1 MANAGNRSFI
11 DLPLCFSKT
20 LKISS
25 ACLESKQDILI
36 VMKMWHKIQVI
47 LRATQFNSISRHVFF
62 IQNSITVFP
71 MCAVFSSARI
81 QSTAPGHVSE
91 GAGTTAELL
100 LLRASVTGAAGP
112 GATRHQ
118 QPAAGCSSELSEDS
132 VQPGASPP
140 PLSRLTTWPP
150 TAWTSDLRCCRAPAP
165 RTRPPPSPRT
175 CRIQVPEVNTR
186 HVTQEPAC

>member
-1 MANAGNRSFI
+1 
-11 DLPLCFSKT
+11 
-20 LKISS
+20 
-25 ACLESKQDILI
+25 
-36 VMKMWHKIQVI
+36 
-47 LRATQFNSISRHVFF
+47 
-62 IQNSITVFP
+62 

-186 HVTQEPAC
+186 HVTLEPACWIIFFWGVSSLCVNTKLQQAKTRRSESDGKVELPLWELE